1 MRMIERMASLIIKLS
16 IRVAELGSRLCR
28 RIDVIF
34 RVLLSDELEG
44 LAGLLYLCCGH
55 VTIVYIR
62 EYDVKGGLLKVGQAF
77 RQLG

>member
-16 IRVAELGSRLCR
+16 IRVAELGSRSCR

-44 LAGLLYLCCGH
+44 LAGLLYCCCGL
-55 VTIVYIR
+55 VTMVYLR
-62 EYDVKGGLLKVGQAF
+62 KYDVKGGLLKVGQAF
-77 RQLG
+77 RQPG